1 MTKKRLLVHLFS
13 LAAILGAFL
22 SYIMYSLSL
31 TMFTFDAEVPMK
43 LDDINEII
51 DMTTSSSKTILL
63 GIILVILVPNLYIF
77 FFDKK
82 SK

>member
-1 MTKKRLLVHLFS
+1 MMYLCAVQH
-13 LAAILGAFL
+13 
-22 SYIMYSLSL
+22 IMYSLSL

-51 DMTTSSSKTILL
+51 GMTTSSSKTILL
-63 GIILVILVPNLYIF
+63 GIILVILVLNLYIF